1 MVTLVPAADAI
12 EAAREA
18 GLRYVSD
25 SKPGITRHR
34 AGRGFAYRLPDGSP
48 VTDERVLARIRALA
62 VPPAYTDVW
71 ITTDPLGHIQATGR
85 DARGR
90 KQYRYHTRWRAERDG
105 NKYDRLAAFAEVLPK
120 IRRRVARDLKSPG
133 LTREKV
139 LAAIVRLL
147 EETRIRIGN
156 ESYAKSNRSFGLTTL
171 RNRHAAVNGAKVQF
185 EFVGKGGKKWQ
196 VELHD
201 RRLAAIVRS
210 CQALPGQDLF
220 EYVDAEGSVR
230 SVGSA
235 DVNAY
240 LREISGQELSAKD
253 FRTWAGTVLA
263 AEALRYLGARQSK
276 GDPKRRIRG
285 VIEDVAAALGNTVAI
300 CRKCY
305 IHPRVIEAYLD
316 GSLGDCFAG
325 VPATDRPAPAIALSA
340 GEKAVLAL
348 LRRRRRAPKADL
360 RQALEASL
368 RKAA

>member
-1 MVTLVPAADAI
+1 MATLVPAAEAVV
-12 EAAREA
+12 AAREA
-18 GLRYVSD
+18 GLRYVRD
-25 SKPGITRHR
+25 TKPGITRHR
-34 AGRGFAYRLPDGSP
+34 AGKGFSYRQPDGSF
-48 VTDERVLARIRALA
+48 VTDDRVLARIRALA

-71 ITTDPLGHIQATGR
+71 ISNDPLGHIQATGR

-90 KQYRYHTRWRAERDG
+90 KQYRYHPRWRAERDG
-105 NKYDRLAAFAEVLPK
+105 NKYDRLAAFAGVLPK
-120 IRRRVARDLKSPG
+120 IRRRVARDLRSPR

-156 ESYAKSNRSFGLTTL
+156 ESYAKQNRSFGLTTL
-171 RNRHAAVNGAKVQF
+171 RNRHAEVNGSKVQF

-201 RRLAAIVRS
+201 RRLARIVRS

-220 EYVDAEGSVR
+220 EYVDAGGIVR
-230 SVGSA
+230 AVGSA

-240 LREISGQELSAKD
+240 LREISGQELTAKE

-263 AEALRYLGARQSK
+263 ASALRYLDAAQTK
-276 GDPKRRIRG
+276 GGPKRRIRG
-285 VIEDVAAALGNTVAI
+285 VIEEVAEALGNTVAI

-316 GSLGDCFAG
+316 GSLGAAFASL
-325 VPATDRPAPAIALSA
+325 PATDHPAPATALSA
-340 GEKAVLAL
+340 AERVVLAL
-348 LRRRRRAPKADL
+348 LRRRRAAKGDF
-360 RQALEASL
+360 RQVLEASL